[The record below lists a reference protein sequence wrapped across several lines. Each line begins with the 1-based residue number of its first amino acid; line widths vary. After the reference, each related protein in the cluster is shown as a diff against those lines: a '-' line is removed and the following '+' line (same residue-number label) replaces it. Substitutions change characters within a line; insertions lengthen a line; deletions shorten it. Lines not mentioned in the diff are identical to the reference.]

1 MNPTVV
7 SLIKRAFHIPLMDQ
21 MMVSATN
28 FLMTVV
34 IIRLLGLDV
43 FGVMTIML
51 LVVLFFQS
59 IQNAYI
65 LSPIQTLYHQQDNPQ
80 DYARHS
86 VTTQCIFGLI
96 SAIAAVVFL
105 IVFRHYSDIHY
116 DDSVILPVF
125 FLVLSRQ
132 IQEFIRR
139 YGFTIATPIPVFVN
153 DIIAYGAYVPV
164 LLILHMLDMLT
175 LQTALWSLTLLTIGA
190 CIHGLSFLPKPAYN
204 HKTKTVA
211 LEHARYSKW
220 LVGTA
225 SLQWL
230 SGDYFIFMTSVI
242 MGTTSVGILRA
253 VERIMAVLNILILTI
268 ENIYPSKA
276 ATAYKNTY
284 KAGLW
289 ACVISMYKREGL
301 AILAISI
308 ILCLFA
314 EPMLTLIYGE
324 NMREHAY
331 LLQFFALAYMFTFIR
346 LPLHIILR
354 TCHRTRPIFA
364 SFCVTAVFSLITAK
378 WLITQYGLNGAAI
391 GVVITRILTAFW
403 YAAAVWHSDKK
414 GFIKQGEAI

>member
-1 MNPTVV
+1 MNAKLA
-7 SLIKRAFHIPLMDQ
+7 SLIKRALHVPLMDQ

-28 FLMTVV
+28 FLMSVV

-65 LSPIQTLYHQQDNPQ
+65 LSPVQTLYHQRNNPRE
-80 DYARHS
+80 YARHS
-86 VTTQCIFGLI
+86 FATQCIFGLI
-96 SAIAAVVFL
+96 SALAAVAFL
-105 IVFRHYSDIHY
+105 LVFRHYSDVEYGNDI
-116 DDSVILPVF
+116 IIPVF

-139 YGFTIATPIPVFVN
+139 YGFTVGTPLPVFIN
-153 DIIAYGAYVPV
+153 DIIAYGAYVPI
-164 LLILHMLDMLT
+164 LLILYFIEMLNLSS
-175 LQTALWSLTLLTIGA
+175 ALWSLTILTMLA
-190 CIHGLSFLPKPAYN
+190 CLHGLTFLPSPSFTRE
-204 HKTKTVA
+204 TKEIAV
-211 LEHARYSKW
+211 EHAQYSKW

-230 SGDYFIFMTSVI
+230 SGDYFIFMTSVV

-276 ATAYKNTY
+276 AAAYKEQY

-289 ACVISMYKREGL
+289 VCVKSMYKREGL

-308 ILCLFA
+308 VLCVFA
-314 EPMLTLIYGE
+314 EPMLALIYGE
-324 NMREHAY
+324 NMREHGY

-346 LPLHIILR
+346 LPMHIILR

-364 SFCVTAVFSLITAK
+364 SFCVTALFSLATAK
-378 WLITQYGLNGAAI
+378 WLITDYGLNGAAVGI
-391 GVVITRILTAFW
+391 VVTRILTALW
-403 YAAAVWHSDKK
+403 YAVAVWHSDKK
-414 GFIKQGEAI
+414 GFIAHGEET